1 MQYQSNTKNTNK
13 KEMQPMQEIDTE
25 VQELLQQIL
34 SLPREN
40 QQRLL
45 KIMLELDKELEAK
58 NK

>member
-1 MQYQSNTKNTNK
+1 
-13 KEMQPMQEIDTE
+13 MQEIDTE